1 MMTMTAP
8 TTLSDNLLDRLNTI
22 RQSGRY
28 QRRDSIEWCSI
39 KRECEQ
45 LLRSSPADGWS
56 ALAMLHAASG
66 DVTQMERCFQ
76 NASLLDTHPAI
87 LANRMAA
94 YEHLGLYSEARALF
108 LKIGSPSGG
117 HFAFALHAG
126 LDIGSFHSVVEF
138 AAEAKKLG
146 LPMNQDDLAAA
157 SEAAAILARAGV
169 TDDDVARH
177 LDAAGIVLRRAGM
190 FSAKSADLYATN
202 IPDIFS
208 GVAMALNVHCD
219 EDELAG
225 LNAALAREEQA
236 RHVNRNSV
244 FDVVFAIV

>member
-8 TTLSDNLLDRLNTI
+8 TTLSDNLLDLLNTM

-45 LLRSSPADGWS
+45 LLRSSPVDGWS

-76 NASLLDTHPAI
+76 NASLLDAHPII

-94 YEHLGLYSEARALF
+94 YEHLGLFSEARAIF
-108 LKIGSPSGG
+108 LKIGIPGG
-117 HFAFALHAG
+117 RYFAFALHAG

-146 LPMNQDDLAAA
+146 LPMNPDDLAAA
-157 SEAAAILARAGV
+157 SEAASILARAGV

-190 FSAKSADLYATN
+190 FSAKSADLYAR
-202 IPDIFS
+202 S
-208 GVAMALNVHCD
+208 
-219 EDELAG
+219 
-225 LNAALAREEQA
+225 EE
-236 RHVNRNSV
+236 RRVGKECR
-244 FDVVFAIV
+244 

>member
-1 MMTMTAP
+1 MVQHQTRMRAV
-8 TTLSDNLLDRLNTI
+8 I
-22 RQSGRY
+22 AQQSGRRLERPGHAPRR
-28 QRRDSIEWCSI
+28 QRRCD
-39 KRECEQ
+39 
-45 LLRSSPADGWS
+45 ADG
-56 ALAMLHAASG
+56 ALLP
-66 DVTQMERCFQ
+66 ERQ
-76 NASLLDTHPAI
+76 PARHHPAI